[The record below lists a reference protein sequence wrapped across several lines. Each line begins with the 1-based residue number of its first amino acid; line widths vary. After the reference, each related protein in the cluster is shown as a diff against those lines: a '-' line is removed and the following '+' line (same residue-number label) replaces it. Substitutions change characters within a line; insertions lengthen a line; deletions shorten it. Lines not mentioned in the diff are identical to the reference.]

1 MDSGNPELDFLK
13 DPKDILMADPHQDEI
28 YDIHEK

>member
-1 MDSGNPELDFLK
+1 MDNGFPELDVEK
-13 DPKDILMADPHQDEI
+13 DPKDILMADPHSAEV